1 VPSPEGGEEY
11 QNYRKLHAILLTPLE
26 ERGEQTS
33 AQVVPERGDTVR
45 IKASIEE
52 ALYYVNTSPVPG
64 LLSSIVR
71 NTLKGTVSR
80 DFCFWFFS

>member
-1 VPSPEGGEEY
+1 M
-11 QNYRKLHAILLTPLE
+11 LHSLLTPLE

-52 ALYYVNTSPVPG
+52 ALHV
-64 LLSSIVR
+64 L
-71 NTLKGTVSR
+71 
-80 DFCFWFFS
+80 